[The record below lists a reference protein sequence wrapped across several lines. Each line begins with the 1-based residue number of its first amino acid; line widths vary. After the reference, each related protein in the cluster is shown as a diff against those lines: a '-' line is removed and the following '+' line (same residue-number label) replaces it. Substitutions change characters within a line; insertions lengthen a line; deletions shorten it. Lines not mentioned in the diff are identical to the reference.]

1 MFLLKNFLFTKE
13 ENAMG
18 LVSSVKSFM
27 GYEDEYEDG
36 DIFESTDEGVR
47 FKEPKEPREPSSRG
61 TRTGRRDR
69 VVSMYREEKQDEL
82 VIMQPSNFED
92 TQAICERMKE
102 RKPVVV
108 NIEEMDTMEAQ
119 RAVDFLCGAV
129 CALDSKINK
138 VSNAIFVIVPKDME
152 ISGDLRE
159 DRKKRSSYSF

>member
-1 MFLLKNFLFTKE
+1 
-13 ENAMG
+13 MG

-27 GYEDEYEDG
+27 GYDDEYEDG

-47 FKEPKEPREPSSRG
+47 FKEPKEPVVRAPRS
-61 TRTGRRDR
+61 GRRDR

-108 NIEEMDTMEAQ
+108 NIEEMDTTEAQ
-119 RAVDFLCGAV
+119 RAIDFLCGAV

-138 VSNAIFVIVPKDME
+138 VSHAIFVIVPKDME
-152 ISGDLRE
+152 ISGDVRE
-159 DRKKRSSYSF
+159 ERKKRSSYSF